1 MKQNGL
7 MILIA
12 GPYRSETNSDPVA
25 REQNLRKMED
35 VILPIF
41 RAGHIPVI
49 GDWFA
54 RPLLKV
60 TGTNSHGNPAYD
72 EILYSVTSRIVKKCD
87 AILSLN
93 GSSRR
98 SDEDVM
104 LARVLGIPIYY
115 NLADL
120 IN

>member
-1 MKQNGL
+1 

-12 GPYRSETNSDPVA
+12 GPHRSGTNNDA
-25 REQNLRKMED
+25 LTIKQNRQKMED

-54 RPLLKV
+54 VPLLKV
-60 TGTNSHGNPAYD
+60 AGSQSHGNPVYE
-72 EILYSVTSRIVKKCD
+72 EILYSVTARIVKKCD

-93 GSSRR
+93 GASRR
-98 SDEDVM
+98 SEEDVM
-104 LARVLGIPIYY
+104 LAKVLGIPIYY